1 MNARR
6 SIVSARGATPEG
18 AVASREALQA
28 VPSASFASIGESS
41 EASRTRR
48 PVNPVILALVAAL
61 RDVEQRR
68 GRGKVLIHAT
78 AKRPAA

>member
-6 SIVSARGATPEG
+6 SSVAARGATSEG

-28 VPSASFASIGESS
+28 VPSASFAPVGESS
-41 EASRTRR
+41 EASRARP
-48 PVNPVILALVAAL
+48 PVNPVILALVVAL

-68 GRGKVLIHAT
+68 SRGKVLTHVTIR
-78 AKRPAA
+78 RPAA